1 MRIITGIYRGKK
13 LQTLE
18 GVTTRPTTDFIREM
32 IFSALYDMDVDMSNV
47 LDLYAGCGSLGFE
60 ALSRGAERVTFVEGS
75 KKAVSTLIANITE
88 LKCKDKCK
96 IGLKKVETYLRS
108 RKSEVGSRNEELKS
122 PLPPFKKGGD
132 CGRPPIYLSQEGN
145 DKYSLV
151 FLDPPYD
158 KGLVNVT
165 LGLLFESS
173 MLSDDCVIVA
183 EHSYSEPIDECFREY
198 VIKEKVNKPIVVTF
212 FTASLSSKHDLTA
225 GVKIP

>member
-1 MRIITGIYRGKK
+1 MRIITGLYRGKK
-13 LQTLE
+13 LNTLE

-32 IFSALYDMDVDMSNV
+32 IFSTLYDMDVDMTNV

-60 ALSRGAERVTFVEGS
+60 ALSRGAEKVTFVEGS
-75 KKAVSTLIANITE
+75 KKAVSTLIANIDG
-88 LKCKDKCK
+88 LKCKDRCK
-96 IGLKKVETYLRS
+96 IELKKVETYLRN
-108 RKSEVGSRNEELKS
+108 RNYELKS

-132 CGRPPIYLSQEGN
+132 CRPPLHPSQEGN
-145 DKYSLV
+145 YKYCLV

-158 KGLVNVT
+158 KGLVNMT

-183 EHSYSEPIDECFREY
+183 EHSYSEPIDESFWGY

-212 FTASLSSKHDLTA
+212 LK
-225 GVKIP
+225 G

>member
-1 MRIITGIYRGKK
+1 MRIITGLYRGKK

-18 GVTTRPTTDFIREM
+18 GLTTSPTTDFIREM
-32 IFSALYDMDVDMSNV
+32 IFSTLYDMDVDMTNV

-75 KKAVSTLIANITE
+75 KKAVSTLISNIDG

-96 IGLKKVETYLRS
+96 IELKKVETFIRS
-108 RKSEVGSRNEELKS
+108 
-122 PLPPFKKGGD
+122 GD
-132 CGRPPIYLSQEGN
+132 FQSSINTNSSGDFQSSN
-145 DKYSLV
+145 VDNKYDLV

-158 KGLVNVT
+158 KELVNMT

-173 MLSDDCVIVA
+173 MLSDNCVIVA
-183 EHSYSEPIDECFREY
+183 EHSYSEPIDECFMEY

-212 FTASLSSKHDLTA
+212 LS
-225 GVKIP
+225 VKCKTLDKEDE